1 LDSNYLPVGR
11 LTNLDETDL
20 QGIDHEV
27 DMSTSSSSPWTAH
40 PLLDHLTPPPS
51 RDRGPSQKSAFAR
64 AAEVYES
71 FHMGL
76 ETPETPSGLS
86 LEHTM
91 GDWSVRDFKRQR
103 TRLENDEAMSQVLAT
118 SSSTTAEATP
128 LEDMDIQQLRSD
140 ASPQSI
146 HELEDE
152 LANTSLVEEEQL
164 NLLMEQEL
172 DQELNLEQ
180 ELELDQDQYE
190 DQSMRQSSVFSVPEQ
205 SLRVELEHTIAKPV
219 RRRPGRPK
227 LEHTKASRGRAPAVN
242 EMTVVASAV
251 GEVLMETMKYGSLI
265 YLENL
270 VYTISINQLYFRA
283 TASESENR
291 AGVKLF
297 KKQAETMFV
306 EQVSGNE

>member
-1 LDSNYLPVGR
+1 M
-11 LTNLDETDL
+11 DETDL
-20 QGIDHEV
+20 QGIDYEL
-27 DMSTSSSSPWTAH
+27 DMSTSSSSLWTAP

-71 FHMGL
+71 FQIGL

-118 SSSTTAEATP
+118 SNSTTAEDTP
-128 LEDMDIQQLRSD
+128 LEDMDIQQLGSD
-140 ASPQSI
+140 ASPESI

-152 LANTSLVEEEQL
+152 LANTSLIEEEQL
-164 NLLMEQEL
+164 DLSMEQEL
-172 DQELNLEQ
+172 DQELNLELQ
-180 ELELDQDQYE
+180 LELDQDQYE

-205 SLRVELEHTIAKPV
+205 PLRVELERTIAKPV
-219 RRRPGRPK
+219 RRPGRPK
-227 LEHTKASRGRAPAVN
+227 LEHTKASRGRPPAVN

-251 GEVLMETMKYGSLI
+251 GEVLMETMKYGSLL
-265 YLENL
+265 YLANL
-270 VYTISINQLYFRA
+270 VYTTSINQLYFRA
-283 TASESENR
+283 TASDSENR